1 MDIAKDVYVK
11 GGVFGE
17 NANTEENV
25 DKVLFVNKS
34 SQSKEMNL
42 EKKNGSISVFLET
55 DDD

>member
-42 EKKNGSISVFLET
+42 KKKNGSISVFLET